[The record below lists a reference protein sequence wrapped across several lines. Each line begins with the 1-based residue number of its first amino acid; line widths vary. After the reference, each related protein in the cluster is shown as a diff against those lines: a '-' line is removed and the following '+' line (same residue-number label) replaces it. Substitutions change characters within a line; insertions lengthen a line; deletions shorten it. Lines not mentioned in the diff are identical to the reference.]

1 MSNQA
6 LIAIRIP
13 KEIIE
18 DIKKTVSKGLYLNQ
32 SDLIREAIREKLEKL
47 KAR

>member
-1 MSNQA
+1 MSNQV

-13 KEIIE
+13 KEIRE
-18 DIKKTVSKGLYLNQ
+18 EIKKAVSKGSYLNQ

>member
-1 MSNQA
+1 MSNQV

-18 DIKKTVSKGLYLNQ
+18 DIKKAVSEGLYLNQ